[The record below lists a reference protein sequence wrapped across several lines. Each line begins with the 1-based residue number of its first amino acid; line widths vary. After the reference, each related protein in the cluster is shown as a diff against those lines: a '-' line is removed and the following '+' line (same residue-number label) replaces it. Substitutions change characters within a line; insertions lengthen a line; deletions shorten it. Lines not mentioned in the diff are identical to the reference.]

1 MAIVSVADKAEAA
14 QLLGQLCQLCRQ
26 REQRQHEQM
35 LAAALFIPQHNADS
49 LLVISRNADTLHRL
63 RRLPAAASAW
73 LMAQKGPAPSHP
85 APSHPAPSQLAEV
98 G

>member
-14 QLLGQLCQLCRQ
+14 QLLGQLCQL
-26 REQRQHEQM
+26 EQRQHEQM

-49 LLVISRNADTLHRL
+49 LLVISRNADTLHHL